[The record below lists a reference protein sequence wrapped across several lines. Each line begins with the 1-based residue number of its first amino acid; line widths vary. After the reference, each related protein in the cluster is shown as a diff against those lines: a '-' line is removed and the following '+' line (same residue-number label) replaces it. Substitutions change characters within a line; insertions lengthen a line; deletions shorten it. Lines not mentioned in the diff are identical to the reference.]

1 MHRYRNRHSQS
12 SRSKR
17 DVKVEVW
24 IFFSLFLLRFF
35 FARFNG
41 SDAWSACR
49 APVQARFGR
58 GTLGLAVP
66 SFGERKRVRPQQCP
80 TPAATGTEKE
90 GQTAEE

>member
-1 MHRYRNRHSQS
+1 M
-12 SRSKR
+12 
-17 DVKVEVW
+17 DLL
-24 IFFSLFLLRFF
+24 FFVSFAFFF